1 MVVTLS
7 WPVFIAVALGA
18 LTLLNIV
25 FATLYTLRP
34 DAVQNLPPG
43 DVLRAFFFSLETL
56 ATVGYG
62 EMAPAS
68 TYGHV
73 VAAIEIVIGMAFT
86 AIFTGLL
93 FVRFSRPRPRILFAD
108 KAVIATHNGRPTLMV
123 RIANGRLTMLTHAI
137 ANLAVLVLE
146 VSDEGHAFRRVQDL
160 PLVRSMLPIFPLT
173 WTLMHI
179 IDDTSP
185 LYGLTSEDLA
195 THQMRIFVA
204 VEARDSA
211 LGALVQDLGGF
222 EHNQVL
228 FGARYADAVSI
239 DEQGRT
245 IADMARLSL
254 VETA

>member
-1 MVVTLS
+1 M
-7 WPVFIAVALGA
+7 
-18 LTLLNIV
+18 
-25 FATLYTLRP
+25 
-34 DAVQNLPPG
+34 
-43 DVLRAFFFSLETL
+43 
-56 ATVGYG
+56 
-62 EMAPAS
+62 
-68 TYGHV
+68 
-73 VAAIEIVIGMAFT
+73 
-86 AIFTGLL
+86 
-93 FVRFSRPRPRILFAD
+93 LFAD

-185 LYGLTSEDLA
+185 LYGLTSADLKE
-195 THQMRIFVA
+195 HQMRIFVA
-204 VEARDSA
+204 VEARDAA

-222 EHNQVL
+222 EHDQVL

-254 VETA
+254 VEAA